1 MPRKQKQASAVGP
14 YDLSTIQLPFGSE
27 FDALSSGFAR
37 ERAGR
42 EGYTQAALIANEQL
56 LADTENA
63 YLVVDLN
70 SQHGK
75 IGRAI
80 TKPAMFEEYHT
91 DIMKTLPDT
100 YESKLSHDIK
110 KRMGIPRDQG
120 VAVGLPGE
128 YVFKP
133 SQNVY
138 ITHVKSA
145 RKGLGMRPV
154 VRKPTPFITDSEMD
168 QLLLNMHT

>member
-1 MPRKQKQASAVGP
+1 MPRKKNAVGP

-42 EGYTQAALIANEQL
+42 QGYTQAALISNEQL

-75 IGRAI
+75 IGRAL
-80 TKPAMFEEYHT
+80 TQPAMFEKYHT
-91 DIMKTLPDT
+91 DIMDTLPDT

-110 KRMGIPRDQG
+110 KKMGIPRDQG

-154 VRKPTPFITDSEMD
+154 VAKTTQITDDEMD